1 MGASYSNSEM
11 KNYALADAMRPDDK
25 RTMGQRQSVGTLVT
39 QGVFRFVALGVL
51 IFERKK
57 AERFVRSMELRGQFH
72 AMQHGYLNSGGDGT
86 KINRFVASHPRD
98 FFSLEQF

>member
-57 AERFVRSMELRGQFH
+57 A
-72 AMQHGYLNSGGDGT
+72 
-86 KINRFVASHPRD
+86 
-98 FFSLEQF
+98 

>member
-1 MGASYSNSEM
+1 
-11 KNYALADAMRPDDK
+11 MRPDDK

-72 AMQHGYLNSGGDGT
+72 AMGT
-86 KINRFVASHPRD
+86 
-98 FFSLEQF
+98 